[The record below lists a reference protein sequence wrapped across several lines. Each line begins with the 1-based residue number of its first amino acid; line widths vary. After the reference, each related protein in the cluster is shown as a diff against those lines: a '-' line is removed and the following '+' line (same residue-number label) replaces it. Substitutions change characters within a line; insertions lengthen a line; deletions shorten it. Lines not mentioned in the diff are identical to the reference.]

1 MAELN
6 KQRAEQ
12 LMHADIPNYTEDTK

>member
-1 MAELN
+1 AELN